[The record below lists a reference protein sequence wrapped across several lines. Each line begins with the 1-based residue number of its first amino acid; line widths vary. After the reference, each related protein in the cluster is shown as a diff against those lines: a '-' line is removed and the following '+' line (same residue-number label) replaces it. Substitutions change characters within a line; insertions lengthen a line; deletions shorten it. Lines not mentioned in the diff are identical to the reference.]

1 MDYSV
6 GRAGP
11 LWESGSVAT
20 EGGVVDLVDENTEEC
35 GSLLARVGLE
45 LGLDI
50 EDESSGDGGEET
62 GL

>member
-1 MDYSV
+1 M
-6 GRAGP
+6 GRADP

-20 EGGVVDLVDENTEEC
+20 EGGVVDLVDENAEE
-35 GSLLARVGLE
+35 GGGLFTRVGLE

-50 EDESSGDGGEET
+50 EDESSSDGREQT